1 MVNDECVS
9 QGISWRHTF
18 IIHHSSFIIYKMSFR
33 NSISNFK
40 WKRLLAGIGG
50 GILVV
55 LFVIYYF
62 NYMAVYSEGNRAGK
76 LIKFSKK
83 GWLFKT
89 YEGELNQGGVANPVP
104 GTAMVNQIWK
114 FSVKK
119 DAVADE
125 LMKMEGKE
133 CCKKI
138 CP

>member
-1 MVNDECVS
+1 M
-9 QGISWRHTF
+9 
-18 IIHHSSFIIYKMSFR
+18 
-33 NSISNFK
+33 
-40 WKRLLAGIGG
+40 AGIGG

-62 NYMAVYSEGNRAGK
+62 NYMAVYSEGNRAGT

-125 LMKMEGKE
+125 LMKMEGKVVRLHYRQYNKMLPWE
-133 CCKKI
+133 GETQYLVNDVEI
-138 CP
+138 VE